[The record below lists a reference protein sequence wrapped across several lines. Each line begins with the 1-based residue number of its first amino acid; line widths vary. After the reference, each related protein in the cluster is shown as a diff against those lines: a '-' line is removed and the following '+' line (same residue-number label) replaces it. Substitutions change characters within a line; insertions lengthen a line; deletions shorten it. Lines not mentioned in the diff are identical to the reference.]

1 MRQGPLI
8 GCQSFLKSPLFSQH
22 IAEIIV
28 RRHVVWRSQHGRLY
42 QFDPEPA
49 LACHVCQDPQQVQC
63 DRLIRVGGKDLSI
76 KLLCLS
82 EAPSSLVPHG
92 RLEHLLMLQDLIIGW
107 RRAPSRVG
115 IVRWLLH
122 GLE

>member
-8 GCQSFLKSPLFSQH
+8 GCQSLLESPQFSQH

-28 RRHVVWRSQHGRLY
+28 RRHVVRRAYHSRLY
-42 QFDPEPA
+42 QFDSKLA
-49 LACHVCQDPQQVQC
+49 LACHMSQDPQHMQC
-63 DRLIRVGGKDLSI
+63 DRLIGVGGQDLSV

-82 EAPSSLVPHG
+82 EAASSLVLHSS
-92 RLEHLLMLQDLIIGW
+92 LEHLLMLQDLIIGR
-107 RRAPSRVG
+107 RRAHRIVG

>member
-28 RRHVVWRSQHGRLY
+28 RRHVVWRSQHSRLN
-42 QFDPEPA
+42 QFDAKLA
-49 LACHVCQDPQQVQC
+49 LACHVSQDPQHMQC
-63 DRLIRVGGKDLSI
+63 DRLIGVGGQDLSV

-82 EAPSSLVPHG
+82 EAASSLVLHSS
-92 RLEHLLMLQDLIIGW
+92 LEHLLMLQDLIIGW